1 MYIGIDVGGT
11 NLVAGIVTA
20 DGVLLKKAQRKC
32 GSERGAEAVMADI
45 LGVAVDVCQKAGISA
60 GEIEQIGLGIPGAVD
75 DKNGKVI
82 FSPNIPL
89 SGVALSE
96 IVRSRWG
103 DTAHGGQGRDVAVH
117 LINDADAAAFGEFS
131 AGSAKG
137 YRNMMLITLGT
148 GLGGGIVIDGK
159 VFSGANNIGA
169 EIGHLV
175 IEHGGRPCNCGRLGC
190 CEKYAAAS
198 GLISLAQEQMARD
211 KNSALWRLAPNPADV
226 EGQMVFM
233 AAAEGDKSAQ
243 DVIALYIDYL
253 ANGISSI
260 INIFQ
265 PEVICLGGGVSN
277 AGDALLMPLRE
288 IVAKDT
294 FRHPEKNTEIRIASL
309 GNDAGIIGAALAK
322 T

>member
-1 MYIGIDVGGT
+1 MYIGVDVGGT
-11 NLVAGIVTA
+11 NLVAGIVKA
-20 DGVLLKKAQRKC
+20 EGALIKKAQRPT
-32 GSERGAEAVMADI
+32 GSERGAEAVIADI
-45 LGVAVDVCQKAGISA
+45 LGVAVDVCHAAGIAA
-60 GEIEQIGLGIPGAVD
+60 GEIRQIGLGIPGAVD
-75 DKNGKVI
+75 DEKGEVI

-89 SGVALSE
+89 TGVALSR
-96 IVRSRWG
+96 IIRDGWAV
-103 DTAHGGQGRDVAVH
+103 DAGGEVAVH
-117 LINDADAAAFGEFS
+117 LINDADAAAFGEYS

-137 YRNMMLITLGT
+137 YQSMILVTLGT

-190 CEKYAAAS
+190 WEKYAAAS
-198 GLISLAQEQMARD
+198 GLISLTKEQMERD
-211 KNSALWRLAPNPADV
+211 KDSALWRLAPTLDDV
-226 EGQMVFM
+226 EGHMAFM
-233 AAAEGDKSAQ
+233 AAAEGDASAQ
-243 DVIALYIDYL
+243 AVVALYIEYL
-253 ANGISSI
+253 ANGLCSI

-288 IVAKDT
+288 LVAKNT

-322 T
+322 V